1 MRSEIGYMMKDISDK
16 SQHELSYEE
25 IFEEF
30 KNEYVNYFTP
40 LDITDA
46 SFSHLSTT
54 KSEDDDSFSVKM
66 RVVIGDKV
74 YNLQADGNG
83 RLDAV
88 SNALRKTG
96 YHFDYKFITYS
107 EHAVS
112 ADSNSKAAAYICIAD
127 SEGNK
132 YWGVGTHA
140 DIVLASVN
148 SSCKRTQPYEQ
159 KTSFCIAISK
169 NTDKNNV
176 NRKENLNMGMT
187 MTQKILASHAA
198 LKA

>member
-1 MRSEIGYMMKDISDK
+1 
-16 SQHELSYEE
+16 
-25 IFEEF
+25 
-30 KNEYVNYFTP
+30 
-40 LDITDA
+40 
-46 SFSHLSTT
+46 
-54 KSEDDDSFSVKM
+54 M

-148 SSCKRTQPYEQ
+148 ALVS
-159 KTSFCIAISK
+159 AL
-169 NTDKNNV
+169 
-176 NRKENLNMGMT
+176 NRMNKKL
-187 MTQKILASHAA
+187 HFV
-198 LKA
+198 